1 MNTSTSVVDCCQ
13 RKRSVSVKLKNFV
26 RFSFVDISFLVVDE
40 SNVVVVAVIFVF
52 VVVVVVVFVVVAI
65 LCIYKL
71 LFNRSALR
79 IKF

>member
-40 SNVVVVAVIFVF
+40 SNVVVVVAVIFV
-52 VVVVVVVFVVVAI
+52 VVFAVVAI
-65 LCIYKL
+65 LCMYKL
-71 LFNRSALR
+71 LFNRSTDALR

>member
-40 SNVVVVAVIFVF
+40 SNVVVVAVIFV
-52 VVVVVVVFVVVAI
+52 VVVVVFVVVAI

-71 LFNRSALR
+71 LFNRSTALR

>member
-40 SNVVVVAVIFVF
+40 SNVVVVAVIFV
-52 VVVVVVVFVVVAI
+52 VVFVVVAI

-71 LFNRSALR
+71 LFNRSTDALR

>member
-40 SNVVVVAVIFVF
+40 SNVVVVAVIFV
-52 VVVVVVVFVVVAI
+52 VVFAVVAI
-65 LCIYKL
+65 LCMYKL
-71 LFNRSALR
+71 LFNRSTDALR